1 MPILAK
7 VKGVNLTIF
16 LETSTN
22 RAHVVWITG
31 AGSGLGKEMAVCYA
45 KQGSV
50 VVLSGRRAER
60 LSVTAEGV
68 AAAGGLAVVAPCD
81 VTVPSTLV
89 QVVDMIEARFGR
101 LDVVIANAGTAVSGT
116 VVKLSAEQ
124 WNRQFAVNVFGV
136 AHTIASAMPM
146 IRASRGRI
154 AVVSSV
160 AAVSPMTGTAAY
172 QSSKA
177 AVAAV
182 AQSLVVE
189 VAGTGVSV
197 TTIFPGYV
205 ESEIGRVDDHGHF
218 DEQHRDNR
226 PASLMWKTAKAAE
239 VMVRGINKRRRTVVF
254 TAHGK
259 IAFFVGRHFPF
270 LMEWLM
276 RIAARRTRYHR

>member
-1 MPILAK
+1 MCGVILTKFSDKIASK
-7 VKGVNLTIF
+7 KF
-16 LETSTN
+16 
-22 RAHVVWITG
+22 VVWITG
-31 AGSGLGKEMAVCYA
+31 SGSGLGREMAVCYG
-45 KQGSV
+45 KQRAV
-50 VVLSGRRAER
+50 VILSGRRAER
-60 LSVTAEGV
+60 LSETAEAV
-68 AAAGGLAVVAPCD
+68 TAAGGVAVVAPCD
-81 VTVPSTLV
+81 VTDLSTLV
-89 QVVDMIEARFGR
+89 QVVDMVEARFGR

-116 VVKLSAEQ
+116 VAKLSAEQ
-124 WNRQFAVNVFGV
+124 WNRQYAVNVFGV

-205 ESEIGRVDDHGHF
+205 ESEIGRVDEHGHF

-226 PASLMWKTAKAAE
+226 PASLMWKTEKAAD

-254 TAHGK
+254 TAHGR

>member
-1 MPILAK
+1 MCGVIL
-7 VKGVNLTIF
+7 
-16 LETSTN
+16 TN
-22 RAHVVWITG
+22 FSDKIASKKIVVWITG
-31 AGSGLGKEMAVCYA
+31 SGSGLGREMAVCYG
-45 KQGSV
+45 KQRAV
-50 VVLSGRRAER
+50 VILSGRRAER
-60 LSVTAEGV
+60 LSETAEAV
-68 AAAGGLAVVAPCD
+68 TAAGGMAVVAPCD
-81 VTVPSTLV
+81 VTDLSTLV
-89 QVVDMIEARFGR
+89 QVVDMVEARFGR

-116 VVKLSAEQ
+116 VAKLSAEQ
-124 WNRQFAVNVFGV
+124 WNRQYAVNVFGV

-205 ESEIGRVDDHGHF
+205 ESEIGRVDEHGHF

-226 PASLMWKTAKAAE
+226 PASLMWKTEKAAD

-254 TAHGK
+254 TAHGR

>member
-1 MPILAK
+1 
-7 VKGVNLTIF
+7 
-16 LETSTN
+16 
-22 RAHVVWITG
+22 
-31 AGSGLGKEMAVCYA
+31 MAVCYG
-45 KQGSV
+45 KQRAV
-50 VVLSGRRAER
+50 VILSGRRAER
-60 LSVTAEGV
+60 LSETAEAV
-68 AAAGGLAVVAPCD
+68 TAAGGMAVVAPCD
-81 VTVPSTLV
+81 VTDLSTLV
-89 QVVDMIEARFGR
+89 QVVDMVEARFGR

-116 VVKLSAEQ
+116 VAKLSAEQ
-124 WNRQFAVNVFGV
+124 WNRQYAVNVFGV

-205 ESEIGRVDDHGHF
+205 ESEIGRVDEHGHF

-226 PASLMWKTAKAAE
+226 PASLMWKTEKAAD

-254 TAHGK
+254 TAHGR

>member
-1 MPILAK
+1 MCGVILTKFSDKIASK
-7 VKGVNLTIF
+7 KF
-16 LETSTN
+16 
-22 RAHVVWITG
+22 VVWITG
-31 AGSGLGKEMAVCYA
+31 SGSGLGREMAVCYG
-45 KQGSV
+45 KQRAV
-50 VVLSGRRAER
+50 VILSGRRAER
-60 LSVTAEGV
+60 LSETAEAV
-68 AAAGGLAVVAPCD
+68 TAAGGMAVVAPCD
-81 VTVPSTLV
+81 VTDLSTLV
-89 QVVDMIEARFGR
+89 QVVDMVEARFGR

-116 VVKLSAEQ
+116 VAKLSAEQ
-124 WNRQFAVNVFGV
+124 WNRQYAVNVFGV

-205 ESEIGRVDDHGHF
+205 ESEIGRVDEHGHF

-226 PASLMWKTAKAAE
+226 PASLMWKTEKAAD

-254 TAHGK
+254 TAHGR